1 MENSVCKIKTL
12 YTPNRRYANT
22 VNLVFFRAIPL
33 TKNFNEYV
41 DGLRDWKEYIKVFP
55 DSQLQVFID
64 KAISMDEEVMGI
76 LHNLDARIYLF
87 ECSDYL
93 IKDGFHIGLFGTML
107 RFFPMFDINTHAM
120 SVAHMCDL
128 EPGPD
133 TLQSMSLISRLSG
146 MKGPSMIYESK
157 FIYTK
162 IFDSQ
167 QTLKSGVPFP
177 WVAAGKFAAFNKVPF
192 SLLTTFLENIKKNK
206 KFYNRFE
213 GRTNPDNIQREHGNF
228 SYGIDEMFLNHIYL
242 PWLIKN
248 KAIIVI
254 VIKKVNP
261 ESFVRVASKH
271 IYKQKESKRHFE
283 YILKKNQSITKSI
296 GDFISIFDDGVTKE
310 NEPISLRF
318 IETLKKHPGWF
329 GRGISELWPKMY
341 ELAVNK
347 SVGLVVKDGM
357 ITEMIKL

>member
-33 TKNFNEYV
+33 TKNFNQYV
-41 DGLRDWKEYIKVFP
+41 DGLREWKEYIKIFP

-128 EPGPD
+128 EPGPNI
-133 TLQSMSLISRLSG
+133 LHSMSLISRLSV
-146 MKGPSMIYESK
+146 MKGPSMIYESRV
-157 FIYTK
+157 FSTK
-162 IFDSQ
+162 MFNTQ
-167 QTLKSGVPFP
+167 HTLKSGVPFP
-177 WVAAGKFAAFNKVPF
+177 WVSAGKFAALKKVPF
-192 SLLTTFLENIKKNK
+192 SLLTTFLDDIKKNK

-213 GRTNPDNIQREHGNF
+213 EKKVPYTKKEHGSF
-228 SYGIDEMFLNHIYL
+228 SFGIDELFLNHIYL

-248 KAIIVI
+248 KAIIII
-254 VIKKVNP
+254 VIRSVSLERFIKY
-261 ESFVRVASKH
+261 SSTT
-271 IYKQKESKRHFE
+271 IYKQRESKK
-283 YILKKNQSITKSI
+283 YLDYVLNKNQSIKQSI
-296 GDFISIFDDGVTKE
+296 GDFISIFGDGVTKE

-318 IETLKKHPGWF
+318 IETLKKHPEWL
-329 GRGISELWPKMY
+329 GRGISELWPKLY

-357 ITEMIKL
+357 IIEMIKL